1 MSENKPMFDI
11 EESED
16 VELIDNETSSN
27 QLLKSRKNKTVKA
40 TGNKAGV
47 VKKQSTAKTIF
58 IGCASTIIGG
68 IVVALIVHNYIQNQ

>member
-16 VELIDNETSSN
+16 VELIDNETSSD

-40 TGNKAGV
+40 TGNKAGA

-58 IGCASTIIGG
+58 IGCVSTIIGG
-68 IVVALIVHNYIQNQ
+68 IVVALIVHNYIQS